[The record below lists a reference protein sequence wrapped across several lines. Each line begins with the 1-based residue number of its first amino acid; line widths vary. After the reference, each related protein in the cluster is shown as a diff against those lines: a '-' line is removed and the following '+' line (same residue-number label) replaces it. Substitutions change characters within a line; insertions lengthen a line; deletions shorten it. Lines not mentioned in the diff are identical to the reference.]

1 MNTGE
6 LIAGIVLIALSVL
19 FYFSSRARKS
29 QAAVIDSAP
38 ALNLNQPAQGR
49 LYGKFQGVIV
59 ADQPI
64 MTPYS
69 SQPSVAWSAYLQREK
84 REIDDDTSSTRTE
97 WETVWSK
104 SASAPFRLRGAGE
117 LWFDERGGLPPI
129 DGRSTFNENI
139 HDRDNPII
147 APYVSTRGLLAKLSR
162 PSFHAVETAL
172 LPGEQAFFVGP
183 VEAVNGY
190 WVARRGKGKEY
201 SVVTWKSEQDVRR
214 NVHGSGTLQV
224 ALSGILLVAG
234 IIVLIMALS

>member
-84 REIDDDTSSTRTE
+84 REIDDGHVVHADRVGNGVVKVSFHPIP
-97 WETVWSK
+97 
-104 SASAPFRLRGAGE
+104 SAGAGE

-147 APYVSTRGLLAKLSR
+147 APYVATRGLLAKLSR

-201 SVVTWKSEQDVRR
+201 SS
-214 NVHGSGTLQV
+214 
-224 ALSGILLVAG
+224 
-234 IIVLIMALS
+234 